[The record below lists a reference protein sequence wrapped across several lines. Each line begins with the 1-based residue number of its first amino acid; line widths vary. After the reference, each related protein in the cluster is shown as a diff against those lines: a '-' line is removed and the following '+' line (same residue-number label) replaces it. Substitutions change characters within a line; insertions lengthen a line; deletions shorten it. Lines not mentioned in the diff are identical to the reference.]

1 MKGMERARKEERTNS
16 LERLGGE
23 LLRETER
30 TRARLEEEYYI
41 PMAEQA
47 LRMEK
52 DRGELEESVLA
63 EIDSLQRA
71 SRDIREA
78 YQAAGELTD
87 ELGARLR
94 DTRASRD
101 RKWYALNPPA
111 NGAIDLVE
119 ERREHFARGC
129 NGYKLLLICFT
140 GSFLGVV
147 LETLWCLVT
156 TGRIESRAG
165 LVYGPFN
172 LLYGAGAMALT
183 AALFRYRNRGYFW
196 SFLGG
201 FVVGS
206 ALEYVC
212 SWAQEALLGSR
223 SWDYSG
229 FPLNINGRVCLTY
242 SFFWGVLGVLWIKDL
257 YPRMARLILRIPNRA
272 GRPLT
277 WALTAFL
284 IVDAAVS
291 CVAVGRWAARCRGVE
306 AGNAFWAFVDTRFP
320 DARMSRIFANM
331 TFG

>member
-183 AALFRYRNRGYFW
+183 A
-196 SFLGG
+196 
-201 FVVGS
+201 
-206 ALEYVC
+206 
-212 SWAQEALLGSR
+212 
-223 SWDYSG
+223 
-229 FPLNINGRVCLTY
+229 
-242 SFFWGVLGVLWIKDL
+242 
-257 YPRMARLILRIPNRA
+257 
-272 GRPLT
+272 
-277 WALTAFL
+277 FL